1 MDETECWERIKVQ
14 LSKLNLNFGILN
26 LKMKEMKNI
35 KLYLHGVKVKQDFLN
50 RLDGEIKLL
59 YRLGDEL
66 QEFRDKYE
74 LKLTKEEYVKIAETR
89 IKS

>member
-89 IKS
+89 IK